1 MEKLQDELEVGRGCE
16 PFSLGS
22 VKPGAGKVG
31 KCGPVV
37 SR

>member
-31 KCGPVV
+31 
-37 SR
+37 